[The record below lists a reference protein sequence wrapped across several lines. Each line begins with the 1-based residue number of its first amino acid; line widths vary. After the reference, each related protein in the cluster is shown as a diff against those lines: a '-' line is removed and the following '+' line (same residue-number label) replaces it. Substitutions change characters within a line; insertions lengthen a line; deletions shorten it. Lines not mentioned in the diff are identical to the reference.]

1 MTNTKALATGTELVM
16 AKPAAK
22 PKAKAKPKAQ
32 TAFTQAAKEMKAAL
46 QSSPKK

>member
-1 MTNTKALATGTELVM
+1 MTNTKALANGTELAM

-22 PKAKAKPKAQ
+22 AKAKAKPKAQ
-32 TAFTQAAKEMKAAL
+32 TAFTQAAKETKAAL